1 MVKLRY
7 ARIFISILFF
17 ITAIIT
23 IIVENTDVLHF
34 FKYTKYVQI
43 IPSIL
48 PAMLGIILFWL
59 LTTLLFG
66 RIYCSSICPI
76 GTLFDIIIRLRK
88 FSPQLNRKFY
98 FKPIQKKQKY
108 FILFTYILCLA
119 LSINIIPAIIEPWNM
134 FENIIST
141 FSFSP
146 QQESLIRLS
155 TGSLLGFIIGFISF
169 VIIVIYA
176 ALKGRDYC
184 NEICPIGSLL
194 GIATQKSLMHIE
206 IDPDKCINCM
216 NCETNCKAS
225 CIKVISRYVDNSRC
239 VRCFNCISK
248 CPNNA
253 IRYQINKNRVS
264 TPMMRRVNNSI
275 TK

>member
-17 ITAIIT
+17 TTAIIT

-48 PAMLGIILFWL
+48 PTMLGIILFWL

-88 FSPQLNRKFY
+88 FIPQLNRKFY

-119 LSINIIPAIIEPWNM
+119 LSISIIPAIIEPWNM

-216 NCETNCKAS
+216 DCETNCKAS

>member
-48 PAMLGIILFWL
+48 PTMLGIILFWL

-88 FSPQLNRKFY
+88 FIPQLNRKFY

>member
-17 ITAIIT
+17 TTAIIT
-23 IIVENTDVLHF
+23 IIVENTDILHF

-48 PAMLGIILFWL
+48 PTMLGIILFWL

-88 FSPQLNRKFY
+88 FIPQLNRKFY

-119 LSINIIPAIIEPWNM
+119 LSINIISAIIEPWNM

-248 CPNNA
+248 CQNNA

>member
-17 ITAIIT
+17 TTAIIT
-23 IIVENTDVLHF
+23 ISVENTDVLHF

-48 PAMLGIILFWL
+48 PTMLGIILFWL

-88 FSPQLNRKFY
+88 FIPQLNRKFY

-119 LSINIIPAIIEPWNM
+119 LSISIIPAIIEPWNM

-216 NCETNCKAS
+216 DCETNCKAS

>member
-17 ITAIIT
+17 TTAIIT

-48 PAMLGIILFWL
+48 PTMLGIILFWL

-88 FSPQLNRKFY
+88 FIPQLNRKFY

-248 CPNNA
+248 CQNNA

>member
-48 PAMLGIILFWL
+48 PTMLGIILFWL

-88 FSPQLNRKFY
+88 FIPQLNRKFY

-119 LSINIIPAIIEPWNM
+119 LSISIIPAIIEPWNM